1 MSRTSEINTSGI
13 TPKQSYVGPIIII
26 GVLFF
31 IFGFVTWLN
40 GTLIPFL
47 KISCQLNDFQ
57 AYLVTSAFYIS
68 YFVMSMPFS
77 FVLKKTGFRKGIGLG
92 LVIMAVGCLVFIP
105 AALTR
110 NYSIF
115 LSGLFIQGAGLS
127 LLQTAVNPYIT
138 LLGPVETAAKRI
150 SIMGVCNKLA
160 GVASPIVLGAI
171 VLKDASNIKEAITQ
185 ATGVAKE
192 ALLNDLA
199 ERVILPY
206 IIMAIVLVGLTLF
219 VRLTNLPDVTPNGDQ
234 DSEKEGKSSSNKK
247 SIWQFP
253 HLIFGF
259 MALFL
264 YVGVEVLAGDTI
276 AIYGQYQNISLDIA
290 KILTSFTLACMV
302 IGYILGIIFMPK
314 IISQTQALIISS
326 VSGTIFGILAILTDG
341 TTSVIF
347 IGLLGLANALIY
359 PAIWPLAIKGLGKF
373 TEAGAALL
381 VMGIAGGGIITP
393 IYGALAEKMGDK
405 QLAYWIIIPIYL
417 FILFYALKGHKATKN

>member
-1 MSRTSEINTSGI
+1 MSRTSEINTSDI
-13 TPKQSYVGPIIII
+13 KPAQNYVGPIIII

-171 VLKDASNIKEAITQ
+171 VLKDASNIKEAISQ
-185 ATGVAKE
+185 ATGAAKE

-199 ERVILPY
+199 GRVILPY
-206 IIMAIVLVGLTLF
+206 IIMAIILVGLTLF
-219 VRLTNLPDVTPNGDQ
+219 VRLTNLPEVKANGDQ
-234 DSEKEGKSSSNKK
+234 DSEKGSKSSSDKK

-259 MALFL
+259 IALFL

-276 AIYGQYQNISLDIA
+276 AIYGEYQNISLDIA

-405 QLAYWIIIPIYL
+405 QIAYWIIIPIYL